1 MNYSHRK
8 SPVAGQPQRSR
19 LRWAVIAAVTLT
31 TLTTLAACSSS
42 GSSSTGNGKLASSKS
57 ITVTMCDD
65 SQPDTD
71 YLPLE
76 MALHTMSST
85 YNVQKTIIFSDDTT
99 ALQALQQN
107 KIQFMSES
115 VPPSATALVKLPNV
129 VAVGTRANDQWDMVV
144 QNGINSCSD
153 LNGKTVG
160 LYSKAGVSTAYVK
173 LYFAKECP
181 NVSYNTIIIPDST
194 LRRQALEAG
203 QLAATPLQA
212 TDAVQILNG
221 PDKSKFHELVN
232 FATALPGIGRD
243 LVLTNKQT
251 LENNPGV
258 VQAFLTAQL
267 QAIRQMYASP
277 SKIPQWLAT
286 YLPGAVPANLA
297 GLVAQYFTSRKL
309 FCANG
314 GLGDSS
320 IADSLKTFGAAGDL
334 PTSVTV
340 AQLVDDAPM
349 KKVLSKIGTSP
360 ATSC

>member
-1 MNYSHRK
+1 MNYSHTQ
-8 SPVAGQPQRSR
+8 SPAAGQPQRSR
-19 LRWAVIAAVTLT
+19 LRWAVIVAVALIA
-31 TLTTLAACSSS
+31 LTTLAACGSS
-42 GSSSTGNGKLASSKS
+42 GSSGSGRLASSKS
-57 ITVTMCDD
+57 ITVTMGDD

-115 VPPSATALVKLPNV
+115 VPPSATALAKLPNV
-129 VAVGTRANDQWDMVV
+129 VAVGTRANDQWDMVA

-153 LNGKTVG
+153 LSGKTVG

-194 LRRQALEAG
+194 LRRQALQAG

-232 FATALPGIGRD
+232 FASALPGIGRD
-243 LVLTNKQT
+243 LLLTNKQT

-258 VQAFLTAQL
+258 VQEFLTAQL

-277 SKIPQWLAT
+277 SKIPQLLAT

-314 GLGDSS
+314 GLADSS
-320 IADSLKTFGAAGDL
+320 IADSLKTFGAAGFL